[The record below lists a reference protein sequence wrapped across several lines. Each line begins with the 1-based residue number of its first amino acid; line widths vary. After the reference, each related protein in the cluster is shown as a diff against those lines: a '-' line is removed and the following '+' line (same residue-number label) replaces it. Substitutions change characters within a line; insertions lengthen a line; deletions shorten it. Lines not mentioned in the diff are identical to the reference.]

1 MPQLYIPTLLGK
13 QIAFLLQ
20 RHYTTEQPPADIKTK
35 DKEQQFNRDEETP
48 DNTAK
53 MMPQP
58 PHHKE
63 DQPRGLTDQT
73 VDAAHDFME
82 HAEED
87 RDKVRPRLSYP
98 IPLFSLGL

>member
-1 MPQLYIPTLLGK
+1 
-13 QIAFLLQ
+13 
-20 RHYTTEQPPADIKTK
+20 
-35 DKEQQFNRDEETP
+35 
-48 DNTAK
+48 

-63 DQPRGLTDQT
+63 EQPRGLTDQT

-87 RDKVRPRLSYP
+87 KDKVRSIPFTFHPSSRPGFEDPRC
-98 IPLFSLGL
+98 

>member
-1 MPQLYIPTLLGK
+1 
-13 QIAFLLQ
+13 
-20 RHYTTEQPPADIKTK
+20 
-35 DKEQQFNRDEETP
+35 
-48 DNTAK
+48 

-63 DQPRGLTDQT
+63 EQPRGLTDQT

-87 RDKVRPRLSYP
+87 RDKVCPVIL
-98 IPLFSLGL
+98 